1 MRRKTYT
8 LKQIGIVTTLS
19 QLSGCGQKERLK
31 AEPAIEKTFE
41 DVSVHDPAIVDG
53 GDGYYYIFGSHLAVA
68 KTKDLMNW
76 TYVNQGIK
84 NENDVIPNVY
94 SVMKEAFEWS
104 HSNTFWAPDVVKLND
119 GKYHMYY
126 CNCQGDSPVSC
137 LGTAVSDAV
146 AGPYVNEGIMLK
158 SGMTADQ
165 PSEDGD
171 IYQAAEAPNTVDPVV
186 FYDQEGRLWMIYGS
200 YSGGIFVKEMDPQT
214 GLALEPGYGK
224 KLLGGDH
231 LRIEAPYIIYNQDTG
246 YYYMF
251 LSFGGLDSD
260 GGYNVR
266 VCRSKTPDG
275 PYLDSMGQDMIECK
289 GPSGSA
295 VWHKADGML

>member
-1 MRRKTYT
+1 MRRKTFT
-8 LKQIGIVTTLS
+8 LKLIGIVTALS
-19 QLSGCGQKERLK
+19 LLSGCGQKERLK
-31 AEPAIEKTFE
+31 AESAIEKTFE

-146 AGPYVNEGIMLK
+146 AGPYVNEGIK
-158 SGMTADQ
+158 
-165 PSEDGD
+165 
-171 IYQAAEAPNTVDPVV
+171 I
-186 FYDQEGRLWMIYGS
+186 GRAH
-200 YSGGIFVKEMDPQT
+200 V
-214 GLALEPGYGK
+214 
-224 KLLGGDH
+224 
-231 LRIEAPYIIYNQDTG
+231 
-246 YYYMF
+246 
-251 LSFGGLDSD
+251 
-260 GGYNVR
+260 
-266 VCRSKTPDG
+266 
-275 PYLDSMGQDMIECK
+275 
-289 GPSGSA
+289 
-295 VWHKADGML
+295 